1 MLSVQRAQRGAVFPP
16 PGARASL
23 MGLFMF
29 CCHHQIPHRE
39 FWEHCIL
46 ARSTCLYSKQVSRMI
61 QRKEWKCV
69 SNTFGTIQR
78 YLSSKGLTSVTYFPD
93 CEPSCS
99 SFWLLEWRQSFY
111 LSLLNTSLWGGG
123 AISLACVL
131 TLNFGHCGRQ
141 NPRMPR
147 LAPPQ
152 GSWHPE
158 CTYLVSVIQS
168 NTNPGTAVGNFTD
181 VVKVPNQLALR

>member
-1 MLSVQRAQRGAVFPP
+1 
-16 PGARASL
+16 
-23 MGLFMF
+23 
-29 CCHHQIPHRE
+29 
-39 FWEHCIL
+39 
-46 ARSTCLYSKQVSRMI
+46 MI
-61 QRKEWKCV
+61 QRQEWKCV
-69 SNTFGTIQR
+69 SNTSETIQR
-78 YLSSKGLTSVTYFPD
+78 YLCSKGLTSVTYFPN

-99 SFWLLEWRQSFY
+99 SFWLLEWRESFY
-111 LSLLNTSLWGGG
+111 LSLLNTSLCGG
-123 AISLACVL
+123 AISLACVF

-152 GSWHPE
+152 VSWHPE

-181 VVKVPNQLALR
+181 VIKVPNQLALRQGEDLGGPDLITWVL